1 MGENKPFKVLLVD
14 DDWDILELL
23 EYNLEKEGFKVKT
36 IEDSYQAVPVAKEFL
51 PDLIILDIMMPHPN
65 GIEICRELR
74 SIKRF
79 EDTYIF
85 FLTAKSESYY
95 QQAALDT
102 GGDDF
107 IEKVVGLRALTY
119 KVKTVLKRRFV
130 IRKSVAELKIGPL
143 IINRRSGSVRIG
155 DMDISL
161 SKPEFEL
168 LFFFAQNPR
177 KVISQENLLCNIWG
191 SETYLFDTSIEVY
204 IQNLKKKL
212 GLNIIQRTA
221 DNRYKFD
228 LGKSGHW

>member
-1 MGENKPFKVLLVD
+1 MSEKKPFKVMLVD
-14 DDWDILELL
+14 DDRDILELL
-23 EYNLEKEGFKVKT
+23 EYNLEKEGFKVKALD
-36 IEDSYQAVPVAKEFL
+36 DSWNAIKVANDFC

-85 FLTAKSESYY
+85 FLTAKSDSYY

-102 GGDDF
+102 GGDDY

-119 KVKTVLKRRFV
+119 KVSTVLKRKFV
-130 IRKSVAELKIGPL
+130 IRKSIPVLNIGNL
-143 IINRRSGSVRIG
+143 SINRKSSSVRIG
-155 DMDISL
+155 DLEITL

-191 SETYLFDTSIEVY
+191 SEIYLFDTSIDVY
-204 IQNLKKKL
+204 IQNLKHKL
-212 GLNIIQRTA
+212 GLELIYRTI
-221 DNRYKFD
+221 DNRYRLD
-228 LGKSGHW
+228 LK

>member
-1 MGENKPFKVLLVD
+1 MGEKKPFRVMLVD
-14 DDWDILELL
+14 DDHDILELL
-23 EYNLEKEGFKVKT
+23 AYNLEREGFKVKALD
-36 IEDSYQAVPVAKEFL
+36 DSWNAVKAALDFS

-74 SIKRF
+74 SIRQF

-119 KVKTVLKRRFV
+119 KVNTVLRRRFV
-130 IRKSVAELKIGPL
+130 IRKSMPVVNLGNL
-143 IINRRSGSVRIG
+143 HINRRSGSVRVG
-155 DMDISL
+155 DTEVAL

-177 KVISQENLLCNIWG
+177 KVISQENLLRNIWG
-191 SETYLFDTSIEVY
+191 SEVYLYDTTIDTYIR
-204 IQNLKKKL
+204 NLQQKL
-212 GLNIIQRTA
+212 GVNLIHRTL
-221 DNRYKFD
+221 DRRYRLD
-228 LGKSGHW
+228 IR

>member
-1 MGENKPFKVLLVD
+1 MARDNKAGKVLLVD

-23 EYNLEKEGFKVKT
+23 EYNLEKEGFKVKAL
-36 IEDSYQAVPVAKEFL
+36 EDSYQAIAAAKEFQ

-74 SIKRF
+74 AMKRF

-95 QQAALDT
+95 QEAAYET

-107 IEKVVGLRALTY
+107 IEKIIGLRALTY

-130 IRKSVAELKIGPL
+130 IRKRVRELNVGEL
-143 IINRRSGSVRIG
+143 MINRRSHSVKVR
-155 DMDISL
+155 DKEISL

-168 LFFFAQNPR
+168 LFFFAQNPH
-177 KVISQENLLCNIWG
+177 KPISHENLLCNIWG
-191 SETYLFDTSIEVY
+191 SEVYMFDTSIDVY
-204 IQNLKKKL
+204 IHNLRTKI
-212 GLNIIQRTA
+212 GERFIQLTDDR
-221 DNRYKFD
+221 RFRFVP
-228 LGKSGHW
+228 GIQW

>member
-1 MGENKPFKVLLVD
+1 MGEKKPFKVMLVD
-14 DDWDILELL
+14 DDRDILELL
-23 EYNLEKEGFKVKT
+23 EYNLEKEGFKVKALD
-36 IEDSYQAVPVAKEFL
+36 DSWNAIKVANDFC

-85 FLTAKSESYY
+85 FLTAKSDSYY

-102 GGDDF
+102 GGDDY

-119 KVKTVLKRRFV
+119 KVSTVLKRKFV
-130 IRKSVAELKIGPL
+130 IRKSIPVLNIGNL
-143 IINRRSGSVRIG
+143 SINRKTSSVRIG
-155 DMDISL
+155 DLEITL

-191 SETYLFDTSIEVY
+191 SEIYLFDTSIDVY
-204 IQNLKKKL
+204 IQNLKHKL
-212 GLNIIQRTA
+212 GLELIYRTI
-221 DNRYKFD
+221 DNRYRLDIK
-228 LGKSGHW
+228 